1 MKTIWLSAAAA
12 LVLASACSIPSFAQ
26 QYHDEDNG
34 PSYGERYRMH
44 HRGDYDQGSEGRQS
58 DERMDRGGDRSRFMA
73 AMMARRGAA
82 RFQFSRGD
90 ARIDIRCPQNETL
103 QDCVE
108 AASRL
113 IDKVHSLEQG
123 TPAQQDTGHQ

>member
-1 MKTIWLSAAAA
+1 MKTLWLSAAAA
-12 LVLASACSIPSFAQ
+12 VILAGACSIPSFAQ
-26 QYHDEDNG
+26 RYNDEDNG
-34 PSYGERYRMH
+34 PSYGEGYRMQY
-44 HRGDYDQGSEGRQS
+44 RGDYGQRSEGRQS

-73 AMMARRGAA
+73 AMMARRAGA

-90 ARIDIRCPQNETL
+90 ARIDIRCPPNAAL

-113 IDKVHSLEQG
+113 IDKVHSLERG
-123 TPAQQDTGHQ
+123 PTAPTTGQQ